1 MLRITLIG
9 IASLFLFNACSPK
22 IPFTQEVRD
31 QYRLTPEELIKIQF
45 YISDPLTLRRG
56 TENDKK
62 KTEDGTLIVQTGKQ
76 IDQVRIKAETP
87 GAVHQVVDN
96 QRLAI
101 AFEDGAENFLVFGSG
116 RGRNGLYYLQAMDW
130 NQGRGKVSYGGQI
143 WYTNTGSDN
152 AILLF
157 KMKSIRDLRVNEK
170 VAKGK
175 KVN

>member
-1 MLRITLIG
+1 MLRYTLAVLAVILL
-9 IASLFLFNACSPK
+9 ISSCSPK
-22 IPFTQEVRD
+22 IPFTQEIRD
-31 QYRLTPEELIKIQF
+31 QHRLTPEELKRIQF
-45 YISDPLTLRRG
+45 YISDPLALRRG

-62 KTEDGTLIVQTGKQ
+62 TTEDGTLIIQSGKQ
-76 IDQVRIKAETP
+76 IDQVSIKAETP
-87 GAVHQVVDN
+87 GAVQKVVDN

-116 RGRNGLYYLQAMDW
+116 RGRNGFYYLQAMDW
-130 NQGRGKVSYGGQI
+130 SQGRGKVSYGGQV
-143 WYTNTGSDN
+143 WYTNLGSDN